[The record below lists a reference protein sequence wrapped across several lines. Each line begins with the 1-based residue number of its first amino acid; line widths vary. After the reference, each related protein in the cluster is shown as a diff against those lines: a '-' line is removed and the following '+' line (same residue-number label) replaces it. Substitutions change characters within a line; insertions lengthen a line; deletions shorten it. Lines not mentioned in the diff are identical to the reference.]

1 MKNTSLATVGAV
13 CALVTVA
20 FFVVG
25 IAFLAS
31 SGVQVLIPETGTEGR
46 EWIADVEGASDLF
59 FVGAWLLIFGGLTA
73 LVALVS
79 FYDVLRDAGPV
90 MIVAPIAGVVGMTLV
105 TISHVLPVSM
115 AYELVPGYTEAT
127 GATQAALA
135 VTADTLASLCLL
147 TNYVGNALGWGV
159 AVPLYAIAI
168 LKTTALPRWIGW
180 VGLVASVFAGWLGLL
195 APAWSV
201 LEGLTSIG
209 FVAFFVF
216 LAGMGVAILR
226 RRPRADALTPAAT
239 A

>member
-159 AVPLYAIAI
+159 AVPLYAIAV

-180 VGLVASVFAGWLGLL
+180 VGLVAAVFAGWLGLL